1 VVAVSLMPMADPNFR
16 PTNPE
21 LFEAVAKL
29 IRSVAAEQI
38 MPRRRHL
45 LREQIN
51 EKTPGD
57 LVTIADHEAEA
68 RLTEALAGLIPGSRV
83 VGEEAVSADPGLL
96 DGLDRGCVWLVDP
109 LDGTGNFVAGSPHF
123 AVMVALLQGG
133 VVEAGWIFQPAHG
146 LFYVAERS
154 RGAFCNGSPV
164 RAQPSGQ
171 SGLIGAFPTRYAN
184 ASQRQLIDKIRA
196 DVDVALP
203 GLMCAGVDYTRCID
217 GTQDFAVFWRS
228 LPWDHAPGALIL
240 AEAGGWAG
248 WMDGAPYSVCDQ
260 RPGLVARGPHVSL
273 F

>member
-1 VVAVSLMPMADPNFR
+1 MAGSDFRSRDPLLSEMVA
-16 PTNPE
+16 E
-21 LFEAVAKL
+21 LICAVA
-29 IRSVAAEQI
+29 ADQI
-38 MPRRRHL
+38 MPRWQNL
-45 LREQIN
+45 LGDQVS

-57 LVTIADHEAEA
+57 LVTIADHESEA

-83 VGEEAVSADPGLL
+83 VGEEAVSADPILL

-123 AVMVALLQGG
+123 AVMVALVQDG
-133 VVEAGWIFQPAHG
+133 VVEAGWICQPAHG
-146 LFYVAERS
+146 LFYQAERG

-164 RAQPSGQ
+164 RAKPSGQ
-171 SGLIGAFPTRYAN
+171 PRFTGAFPTRYAN
-184 ASQRQLIDKIRA
+184 ASQQQLIDQMRT

-217 GTQDFAVFWRS
+217 GTQDFALFWRS

-240 AEAGGWAG
+240 TEAGGWAG
-248 WMDGAPYSVCDQ
+248 WMDGTPYSVCDQ

>member
-1 VVAVSLMPMADPNFR
+1 MAGSDLQPSEPLLSKIVAG
-16 PTNPE
+16 
-21 LFEAVAKL
+21 L
-29 IRSVAAEQI
+29 IRSVAAEQV
-38 MPRRRHL
+38 MPRWRHL
-45 LREQIN
+45 SGQQVS
-51 EKTPGD
+51 EKAPGD

-83 VGEEAVSADPGLL
+83 VGEEAVSADPNLL

-123 AVMVALLQGG
+123 AVMVALLQDG
-133 VVEAGWIFQPAHG
+133 VVEAGWICQPAHG
-146 LFYVAERS
+146 LFYQAER
-154 RGAFCNGSPV
+154 GCGTLCNGAPV

-171 SGLIGAFPTRYAN
+171 PKLTGAFPTRYATS
-184 ASQRQLIDKIRA
+184 SQQQLIDEMRA

-217 GTQDFAVFWRS
+217 GTQDFALFWRS

-240 AEAGGWAG
+240 TEAGGWAG
-248 WMDGAPYSVCDQ
+248 WMDGKPYSVCDQ
-260 RPGLVARGPHVSL
+260 RPGLVARGPNVAL

>member
-1 VVAVSLMPMADPNFR
+1 MLGPMAGSDLR
-16 PTNPE
+16 PTDPM
-21 LFEAVAKL
+21 LFEAITRL
-29 IRSVAAEQI
+29 MRSVAAEQI
-38 MPRRRHL
+38 MPRWQHL

-83 VGEEAVSADPGLL
+83 VGEEAVSAAPDLL
-96 DGLDRGCVWLVDP
+96 NGLDQGCVWLVDP

-123 AVMVALLQGG
+123 AIMVTLLQDG
-133 VVEAGWIFQPAHG
+133 VIEAGWIFQPAHDR
-146 LFYVAERS
+146 FYVAERG

-171 SGLIGAFPTRYAN
+171 SGLIGALPTRYAN
-184 ASQRQLIDKIRA
+184 ASQQQLIDKIRG
-196 DVDVALP
+196 DIDVALP

-217 GTQDFAVFWRS
+217 GTQDFALFWRS

-240 AEAGGWAG
+240 TESGGWAG
-248 WMDGAPYSVCDQ
+248 WLDGTPYSVCDQ
-260 RPGLVARGPHVSL
+260 RPGLIARGPNVSL

>member
-1 VVAVSLMPMADPNFR
+1 MADPNFR

-38 MPRRRHL
+38 MPRWRHL

-57 LVTIADHEAEA
+57 FVTIADHEAEA

-83 VGEEAVSADPGLL
+83 VGEEAVSAAPDLL
-96 DGLDRGCVWLVDP
+96 DGLDQGCVWLVDP

-123 AVMVALLQGG
+123 AVMVALLQDG

-146 LFYVAERS
+146 LFYVAERGK
-154 RGAFCNGSPV
+154 GAFCNGAPV

-171 SGLIGAFPTRYAN
+171 PGLIGAFPTRYAN
-184 ASQRQLIDKIRA
+184 ASQQQLIDKIRV

-217 GTQDFAVFWRS
+217 GTQDFAIFGRS

-240 AEAGGWAG
+240 TEAGGWAG
-248 WMDGAPYSVCDQ
+248 WMDGTPYSVNDQ
-260 RPGLVARGPHVSL
+260 RPGLVARGPNVSL